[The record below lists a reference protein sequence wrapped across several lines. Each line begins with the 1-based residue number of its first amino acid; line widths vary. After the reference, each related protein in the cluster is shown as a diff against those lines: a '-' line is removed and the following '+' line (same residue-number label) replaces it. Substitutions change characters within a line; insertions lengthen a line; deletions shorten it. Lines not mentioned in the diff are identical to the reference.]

1 MTAHMDAALA
11 LLTCLEDALNARPSP
26 PPANKIMIRVGEQVF
41 PLLGT
46 NDDECCTGLAWVR
59 IAGTEEGPLSQADA
73 SGTCFN
79 TNRLLT
85 LEMGVRRCAPMSDA
99 SSVPT
104 AEQWLATAFQVDSDH
119 EAMEEA
125 FCCIGPVLEAQ
136 SFGTVRF
143 VSYTP
148 VGPDG
153 NCIGGDMLITVE
165 ADCGCP

>member
-26 PPANKIMIRVGEQVF
+26 PPADRIMIRVGEQVY

-46 NDDECCTGLAWVR
+46 HDDECCTGLAWVR
-59 IAGTEEGPLSQADA
+59 IAGTEEGPLAQNDL

-85 LEMGVRRCAPMSDA
+85 LEMGVRRCAPTSDA

-104 AEQWLATAFQVDSDH
+104 EAQWLTTALQVDSDH
-119 EAMEEA
+119 EAMEAA
-125 FCCIGPVLEAQ
+125 FCCVGPILEERA
-136 SFGTVRF
+136 FGPVRF
-143 VSYTP
+143 VSYEP

-153 NCIGGDMLITVE
+153 NCIGGNLTLTVE
-165 ADCGCP
+165 VDCGCP